1 MAYSANTAIVLVS
14 KDEVVAKEE
23 SLDKAAKARKRKKAA
38 NNLKKKTVSE
48 ADAGYSYISFLFANG
63 GVTNYKANTK
73 SVRTMLLPTPK
84 PEKGSD
90 ITIRVDKGGGII
102 GNADSYKLMSIK
114 VSFGKTQ
121 KKNKKTGKNRL
132 VQSYKTVSVPEKA
145 TLTDVLHWISK
156 WGKKPA
162 IVRFKQQVVVI
173 SADRAKK
180 SAGAVG

>member
-1 MAYSANTAIVLVS
+1 MAYSANTAIVPVS

-90 ITIRVDKGGGII
+90 ITIRVDKSGGII
-102 GNADSYKLMSIK
+102 GNADSYKLMPIK

-121 KKNKKTGKNRL
+121 KKNKKTNKNRL
-132 VQSYKTVSVPEKA
+132 VQSYRTHLGS
-145 TLTDVLHWISK
+145 IFR
-156 WGKKPA
+156 
-162 IVRFKQQVVVI
+162 I
-173 SADRAKK
+173 
-180 SAGAVG
+180 